1 MARKRVKCK
10 SCGEYLVSAI
20 GHMGMPMNESDLVL
34 TFKMIRGGSK
44 NLGIKNPLDDC
55 DGFICGACGGS
66 RFEIVETS

>member
-1 MARKRVKCK
+1 MARERVKCK

-34 TFKMIRGGSK
+34 TFKMIRDGSK
-44 NLGIKNPLDDC
+44 NLGININNPF

-66 RFEIVETS
+66 SFEIVETS